1 MSRELAIA
9 AGTCV
14 PVCSHQPIQLAFIG
28 KKWVLMSAVVFPRR
42 ALVATLVLSVVPALS
57 ALGSDWPTFRGPDR
71 SAVSKE
77 TGLLAK
83 WPTDGPPLV
92 WKTRGA
98 GRGYASLAI
107 AGDRI
112 FTLGDGPSSE
122 LNKDEY
128 AICFDRQSGKRLW
141 SKKTGKPWTSGQPS
155 WQSSRSTPTV
165 DADRVYFVTPYGELI
180 CFETVDGRELWRK
193 GLKSDFDG
201 KKGDSWGYSES
212 VLIDGDRLICTPGG
226 PKETMVALDKRTG
239 SLIWKTVRPGDRGA
253 AHSCIMIS
261 DVGGT
266 KVYVQDTASG
276 PLGVRAED
284 GKLLWSHAIDPTP
297 AVCPT
302 PIIKGDLAF
311 FSIGY
316 KRGGILFKQIPTAGG
331 GVDIKQIYPL
341 DPRMANK
348 HGGVVLVGN
357 YVYGD
362 TDDAGVPFCA
372 ELTTGKIMW
381 KKRGSGRGSAAMAAA
396 DGHLYLHFA
405 NGTMVLAVASPKS
418 YTEVGSFKVPG
429 SGERPSWSH
438 PVILDGK
445 LYLREQDYVLCY
457 DIRDKGATSPL
468 AGR

>member
-1 MSRELAIA
+1 
-9 AGTCV
+9 
-14 PVCSHQPIQLAFIG
+14 
-28 KKWVLMSAVVFPRR
+28 MSAVVCVRR
-42 ALVATLVLSVVPALS
+42 ALIASFIVVAVPALS
-57 ALGSDWPTFRGPDR
+57 ARGNDWPSFRGPDR
-71 SAVSKE
+71 SGVSKE

-83 WPTDGPPLV
+83 WPSGGPPLV
-92 WKTRGA
+92 WHSQGA

-122 LNKDEY
+122 TDKDEY
-128 AICFDRQSGKRLW
+128 VVCFDRQSGKRLW

-165 DADRVYFVTPYGELI
+165 DGSFVYILTPFGQLYCCDTADGKER
-180 CFETVDGRELWRK
+180 WK
-193 GLKSDFDG
+193 KSLKQDLDG

-226 PKETMVALDKRTG
+226 AKATMVALDKRTG
-239 SLIWKTVRPGDRGA
+239 SLIWKAVRLGDRGA
-253 AHSCIMIS
+253 CHSCIMPS
-261 DVGGT
+261 EVGGT
-266 KVYVQDTASG
+266 KVYVQTTASG
-276 PLGVRAED
+276 PLGVRAAD
-284 GKLLWSHAIDPTP
+284 GKLLWSYAVDPTP
-297 AVCPT
+297 AIIPT
-302 PIIKGDLAF
+302 PIIRGDLAF

-316 KRGGILFKQIPTAGG
+316 KRGGILFRQVPASGG

-348 HGGVVLVGN
+348 HGGVVLVDD

-362 TDDAGVPFCA
+362 TDDSGVPFCA
-372 ELTTGKIMW
+372 ELMTGKIMW
-381 KKRGSGRGSAAMAAA
+381 KKRGSGRGSAAIAAA

-405 NGTMVLAVASPKS
+405 NGTMVLALAEPKG
-418 YTEVGSFKVPG
+418 YREVGSFKVPG

-438 PVILDGK
+438 PAIVDGK
-445 LYLREQDYVLCY
+445 LYLREQDQILCY
-457 DIRDKGATSPL
+457 DIRAKGSGSPV

>member
-1 MSRELAIA
+1 
-9 AGTCV
+9 
-14 PVCSHQPIQLAFIG
+14 
-28 KKWVLMSAVVFPRR
+28 
-42 ALVATLVLSVVPALS
+42 
-57 ALGSDWPTFRGPDR
+57 
-71 SAVSKE
+71 
-77 TGLLAK
+77 LAK
-83 WPTDGPPLV
+83 WPTGGPPLV

-122 LNKDEY
+122 KDKDEY
-128 AICFDRQSGKRLW
+128 AVCFDRQTGKRLW

-165 DADRVYFVTPYGELI
+165 DGDAVYFVTPFGDLYCLD
-180 CFETVDGRELWRK
+180 TADGHEKWK
-193 GLKSDFDG
+193 KNLKEDFDG
-201 KKGDSWGYSES
+201 RKGDSWGYSES

-226 PKETMVALDKRTG
+226 SSATMVALDKKTG
-239 SLIWKTVRPGDRGA
+239 EVIWKATRAKDRGA
-253 AHSCIMIS
+253 GHSCIMLS
-261 DVGGT
+261 EVGGT
-266 KVYVQDTASG
+266 KVYVQTTASG
-276 PLGVRAED
+276 PLGVRAID
-284 GKLLWSHAIDPTP
+284 GHVLWSHPVDPTP
-297 AVCPT
+297 AIIPT
-302 PIIKGDLAF
+302 PIVRGDLVF

-316 KRGGILFKQIPTAGG
+316 KRGGILFRQVPKGNSEVT
-331 GVDIKQIYPL
+331 VDEIYPL

-348 HGGVVLVGN
+348 HGGVVLVDD

-372 ELTTGKIMW
+372 ELMSGKIMW
-381 KKRGSGRGSAAMAAA
+381 KKRGSGRGSISIAAA

-405 NGTMVLAVASPKS
+405 NGTMVLANASPKA

-445 LYLREQDYVLCY
+445 LYLREQDHVLCY
-457 DIRDKGATSPL
+457 DIHDRNGSPL
-468 AGR
+468 AHR